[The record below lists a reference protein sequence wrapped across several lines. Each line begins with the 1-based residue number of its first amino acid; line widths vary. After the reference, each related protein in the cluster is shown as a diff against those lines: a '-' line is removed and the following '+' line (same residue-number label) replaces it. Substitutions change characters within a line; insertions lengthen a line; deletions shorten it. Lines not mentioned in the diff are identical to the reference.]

1 MYRISRFL
9 ASSLLVAFA
18 WAGRAADDSEWTVV
32 ESLRPGDRIGIIQSN
47 QKRVEGEFRNATE
60 TGVTIQADRDITVG
74 KDDVVRIYRRPHVSR
89 SMRALIG
96 AAVGLASG
104 AVVNATAGER
114 FRNEGGDITA
124 GALLGGAGIGAG
136 IGAVTGGGYHTV
148 YRKTLSAA
156 GSH

>member
-18 WAGRAADDSEWTVV
+18 WPGWAADDSKWTGVQ
-32 ESLRPGDRIGIIQSN
+32 SLRPGDRIGIIQSN

-60 TGVTIQADRDITVG
+60 SSVTIQADRETTIAQ
-74 KDDVVRIYRRPHVSR
+74 DDVIRVYRRPHVSR

-96 AAVGLASG
+96 GAVGLAGG

-124 GALLGGAGIGAG
+124 GALLGGAAIGAG
-136 IGAVTGGGYHTV
+136 IGAITGGGYKTV